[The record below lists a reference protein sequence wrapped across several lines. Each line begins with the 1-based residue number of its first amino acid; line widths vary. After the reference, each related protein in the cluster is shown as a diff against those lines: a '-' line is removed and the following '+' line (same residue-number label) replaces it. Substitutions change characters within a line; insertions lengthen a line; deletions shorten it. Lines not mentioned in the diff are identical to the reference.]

1 MGEPGG
7 RGGPGPTLVLIFFF
21 KVNIYTGPSFSK
33 HRPNIGPAGGN
44 LFNCLS
50 VPGSSWSAHTFF
62 PPFLFSFRFFFPRRG
77 AIFFLFIFPPKH
89 AYNTHSTQVITHTAH
104 CWGFRTPFTG
114 LVTTQLRGSPA
125 KAAAAPA
132 SPLSSVRSKAVA
144 GRPWEAP
151 ARPSVNR
158 LLLFGC
164 SSVQYYHRFT
174 GN

>member
-1 MGEPGG
+1 MAEPGG
-7 RGGPGPTLVLIFFF
+7 RGGPGPTLVLIFFLRL
-21 KVNIYTGPSFSK
+21 IY
-33 HRPNIGPAGGN
+33 IPA
-44 LFNCLS
+44 
-50 VPGSSWSAHTFF
+50 
-62 PPFLFSFRFFFPRRG
+62 PPFLNTDQTLVQQAGTSLIVLASRVRVGVPTLFPPPFFFISFFFSRWG